1 MSEILERVGYNGIA
15 VEQPVEP
22 GDGADHVVKAY
33 LVYDRVARVRARR
46 IRAALGHLQAFGLGP
61 IGEMRMRVVAD
72 DDWLEAWKA
81 SFTPLRAGA
90 FLVRPTWLEAEEDG
104 ATTIVL
110 DPGMAFGTG
119 SHPTTRQCLEAL
131 SALPLDGARVLDVGT
146 GSGILAIAAAKR
158 GAREVVAVDTDIVA
172 VRAAGENATLNGTQV
187 LVALGSAADA
197 QGAFDVVIAN
207 IVGAVLVAIA
217 ADLRARIDAL
227 GTLVLAGI
235 TREAASGV
243 RAAFEAAGLELVRTH
258 EAGDWISLVYAA
270 RSGRRRGR
278 GRL

>member
-1 MSEILERVGYNGIA
+1 MSEILDRVGYNGIA

-90 FLVRPTWLEAEEDG
+90 FLVLPTWLEAEEDG

-131 SALPLDGARVLDVGT
+131 SALRLGGARVLDVGT

-172 VRAAGENATLNGTQV
+172 VRAAGENATLNGAEV

-197 QGAFDVVIAN
+197 PGVFDVVIAN
-207 IVGAVLVAIA
+207 IIGPVLVAIA
-217 ADLRARIDAL
+217 ADLRARLAPR
-227 GTLVLAGI
+227 GTLLLAGI
-235 TREAASGV
+235 TREASSAVGG
-243 RAAFEAAGLELVRTH
+243 AFEAAGLELVRTH
-258 EAGDWISLVYAA
+258 EAGDWVSLVYEA
-270 RSGRRRGR
+270 
-278 GRL
+278 